1 MLISSLANPRIKQV
15 VRLRQRSHRDE
26 LGLMIV
32 EGYREIRRS
41 VENGH
46 PPLTLFVCPESFQ
59 GGNEDALIAHCRSV
73 GAEILQCS
81 PVVFE
86 KIAYRDRPEGLL
98 AVAPQIRRTLSDL
111 VVPECPLL
119 IVAEAIEKPGNLG
132 TILRSAD
139 ATGTNGVIVCDRC
152 TDLNNPN
159 VVRASIG
166 AIFSVPVVESTT
178 DEAIPWLRTRG
189 IQILAATPH
198 TDRLYTD
205 ADMKG
210 PTAIVLGT
218 EQYGLS
224 DRWMSEADSLVR
236 IPMLG
241 QSDSLN
247 VAAATTILLYE
258 AIRQRSLGRAA
269 TGKSSDHPPAKHL
282 A

>member
-1 MLISSLANPRIKQV
+1 
-15 VRLRQRSHRDE
+15 
-26 LGLMIV
+26 MIV

-41 VENGH
+41 IENGH
-46 PPLTLFVCPESFQ
+46 APLTLFVCPEWFQ
-59 GGNEDALIAHCRSV
+59 GSNEDALIAQCSSV
-73 GAEILQCS
+73 GAEILHCA
-81 PVVFE
+81 PAVFE

-98 AVAPQIRRTLSDL
+98 AVAPQIRRTLADL

-139 ATGTNGVIVCDRC
+139 ATGTHGVIVCDRC
-152 TDLNNPN
+152 TDINNPN

-178 DEAIPWLRTRG
+178 DEAIPWLRARG
-189 IQILAATPH
+189 IQVLAATPH
-198 TDRLYTD
+198 TDRIYTD
-205 ADMKG
+205 ADMKR

-258 AIRQRSLGRAA
+258 AIRQRNLGRTA
-269 TGKSSDHPPAKHL
+269 TGQPFTHRPAKHPV
-282 A
+282 